1 MSLPGCFHC
10 TSHGICTFFQQT
22 GDRKYSIF
30 RLIFHGMESSEL
42 NPCSEWRCLRSGWAG
57 LTPPPEPWASARIR
71 IPRNYSQKY
80 PHSWSADHP
89 SLHLS
94 GRHQPHPPGTLGIFL
109 FQTDIFQNLWRRD
122 GDIPGFLWLHFQP
135 FIHGDGTAHPR
146 DFLGIPAHPSSGK
159 RAAPSMPFPA
169 LGLGNGIFH
178 KDVEQIKFP
187 AGSEEMNLVLNTGK
201 QGEPAWRFIP
211 GIPGLFLGSSQHY
224 QLVASRHHKFTPEII
239 SSRCSL
245 LREERRAP
253 ANKNIVSVGN
263 YSFRTTGKTEFLQ
276 FIHSAG
282 AWSHGFFFSSGHW
295 GFLFQI
301 HFAALFLFSFLFFI
315 FIFIFNFNFNLYF
328 YFY

>member
-1 MSLPGCFHC
+1 MPGLGFLE
-10 TSHGICTFFQQT
+10 I
-22 GDRKYSIF
+22 
-30 RLIFHGMESSEL
+30 
-42 NPCSEWRCLRSGWAG
+42 
-57 LTPPPEPWASARIR
+57 
-71 IPRNYSQKY
+71 IPRNIPIPGVQIIPASTCLGDTNPIHLEPQEFCCFRPIYSRTC
-80 PHSWSADHP
+80 
-89 SLHLS
+89 
-94 GRHQPHPPGTLGIFL
+94 GEGI
-109 FQTDIFQNLWRRD
+109 
-122 GDIPGFLWLHFQP
+122 DIPGFLWLHFQP

-146 DFLGIPAHPSSGK
+146 DFLGIPAHPSSSN
-159 RAAPSMPFPA
+159 RAAPSVPFPA

-187 AGSEEMNLVLNTGK
+187 AGSEEMNLALNPGK

-224 QLVASRHHKFTPEII
+224 QLVASRHHKFPPEII

-282 AWSHGFFFSSGHW
+282 AWSHRFFFSSGHC

-301 HFAALFLFSFLFFI
+301 HFAALFLFLFLFSFLFSFSFLFLILILI
-315 FIFIFNFNFNLYF
+315 FIFISFSFIYFSFLLLFYLIFYFHFYFFYF
-328 YFY
+328 YFLI